1 MQNEKKYFLSTDSML
16 DADSADFVVPQ
27 NAWVNMENART
38 GSTDDG
44 VIGTVESIGST
55 ELIAG
60 SSCVAYRLS
69 ARGASDAEFS
79 YIQCNNT
86 PVASVIV
93 PRNTFITITALS
105 GSVILIDGQG
115 DIRLE
120 SSIYLA
126 IGMAD
131 DVENKRFV
139 TLYYD
144 TSGNNIH
151 KIECSYTDTNTTY
164 LVLESSD
171 VVGGLNFTSEPIHSA
186 KITNNILSWV
196 DGTNNEPR
204 KINIESG
211 MVSYDSTFQ
220 TNANPYSFPLNFS
233 EITLIKRPPI
243 YTPNIQKVYEST
255 YPNNFIANESFEFA
269 FQYTY
274 YDNETSVIGAYS
286 QASKLNYSFEN
297 YNKITVR
304 MDSNETV
311 PGTVK
316 IINLIARISDGTNQG
331 GFNAVVIKTWDK
343 DIVSEAAEIISQNNR
358 SSLLAF
364 DFYNNISGETIA
376 TDDVLRQFDKVPI
389 YSYAHEVAKNR
400 IFLGN
405 NIEGYDAP
413 KETSLSIAF
422 NNLISPSN
430 TQITGQ
436 LFYLSMEGGT
446 RTFASTRYASYL
458 VYASIPPSVGS
469 ASITGY
475 WEIQSTIQRDYSQPW
490 GLPLYWTDA
499 PSSVQV
505 GNLVYVGSTH
515 QQAFQYI
522 QSQPQNQYILP
533 ITTVNRD
540 PYITDYIDV
549 RGIQLARIPITGVIV
564 ADAYNIFPQLSS
576 YKYGIVF
583 YDYAMRKC
591 SVVPYQKNEYQLQ
604 YTFSSVIESILPN
617 TIKFTNNYSSY
628 FRVGDRLVIDG
639 SSSISGTYTVQSI
652 VNSNSITVTPNLTT
666 PTTISSSFSILRLST
681 SAPTTPIRDYSY
693 TSGVGSVSWQLT
705 NGLNAIN
712 EIPDWAYYYSIVRTL
727 NLRTRYFIQGYS
739 DGSNM
744 KYVSR
749 DSTGAFT
756 YPNSNTFN
764 GFSTIGVAI
773 DTTSII
779 NAGLGYQYTEGD
791 VCILVKNDSSNTSY
805 QLPVIGQDGNYIILS
820 AKDIGSFG
828 SALDKFIYEVYTPYQ
843 TSEQEPYYEM
853 GEMYSVV
860 NPNTSSRLYNVTSG
874 NFIGDTYLL
883 LRSFG
888 VGNTYYANAMSPNDL
903 LYKRWDTDASKINF
917 ITKLGRVENTTQ
929 ISWSD
934 TVVSGTQINGSS
946 TFRIGNDTYVPDD
959 CGAIS
964 KLILTS
970 KVQEQGT
977 VMLSICTNE
986 TNSMY
991 LGETQITDSTGKVQ
1005 FFGAN
1010 ASQVISTINTLKGSF
1025 GTVNPEAVTE
1035 FRGSVF
1041 YPDANRGVW
1050 VQYSSNG
1057 LFPISNY
1064 KMTRFW
1070 KLFFQ
1075 RYLSPEGQQYMS
1087 SNNIRP
1093 YLFSTVDAS
1102 HLELLISIPE
1112 IYDTPPKGYLVD
1124 YPNEVYPFDIYDGKG
1139 KSIVFCLE
1147 NTGVQPHWQGSYSF
1161 NPEQFM
1167 SLQNKLYSV
1176 KNGNLFQHNMT
1187 DSFNNFYGT
1196 QYTSKIM
1203 VVSNQLPQRPKVYNN
1218 VSVEANMKPIFVYF
1232 YNDYP
1237 YLQTSDLEDVD
1248 FRDLEGVY
1256 YATLYRNKI
1265 IDNGSGTLQTTGLL
1279 TGEKMRN
1286 VAMKIM
1292 LEFDVTQAPLELKFL
1307 NIGYDISK
1315 GHTT

>member
-38 GSTDDG
+38 GTTDAG

-55 ELIAG
+55 ELIK
-60 SSCVAYRLS
+60 
-69 ARGASDAEFS
+69 ENNN
-79 YIQCNNT
+79 YI
-86 PVASVIV
+86 
-93 PRNTFITITALS
+93 
-105 GSVILIDGQG
+105 
-115 DIRLE
+115 
-120 SSIYLA
+120 A

-131 DVENKRFV
+131 DVENKRFI
-139 TLYYD
+139 TFYHD
-144 TSGNNIH
+144 ISGNGID
-151 KIECSYTDTNTTY
+151 KIECCYTDTNTVYT
-164 LVLESSD
+164 VLLSTD
-171 VVGGLNFTSEPIHSA
+171 VTRGLNFTKEPIHSA
-186 KITNNILSWV
+186 KIIGNILSWV

-211 MVSYDSTFQ
+211 MAAYDQTFQ
-220 TNANPYSFPLNFS
+220 TDANPYSFPLNFS

-255 YPNNFIANESFEFA
+255 YPNNFITNESFEFA

-286 QASKLNYSFEN
+286 QASKLNYKFEN
-297 YNKITVR
+297 YNKIMVN
-304 MDSNETV
+304 MDYDETI
-311 PGTVK
+311 PSTVK
-316 IINLIARISDGTNQG
+316 LVNLIVRISDGTNQG
-331 GFNAVVIKTWDK
+331 GSNAVIIKTWDK
-343 DIVSEAAEIISQNNR
+343 DIASEAVEIINHNNR
-358 SSLLAF
+358 TLLLSF
-364 DFYNNISGETIA
+364 GFYNNITGETIA

-389 YSYAHEVAKNR
+389 YSHSHEIAKSR
-400 IFLGN
+400 CFLGN

-413 KETSLSIAF
+413 KETSLSISF
-422 NNLISPSN
+422 SNLVSPL
-430 TQITGQ
+430 TIQITGQ
-436 LFYLSMEGGT
+436 LFYFSLEGGT
-446 RTFASTRYASYL
+446 ATYAYKRYASYMI
-458 VYASIPPSVGS
+458 YASIPPIAGGASV
-469 ASITGY
+469 TGY
-475 WEIQSTIQRDYSQPW
+475 WEIQSFIQREPDQPW
-490 GLPLYWTDA
+490 GLPLYWTT
-499 PSSVQV
+499 PPTTVQV
-505 GNLVYVGSTH
+505 GDLLYVGNTQS
-515 QQAFQYI
+515 QVI
-522 QSQPQNQYILP
+522 QNITSQPQNQYISNYYTPATNHPGNDPILTDILP
-533 ITTVNRD
+533 FQ
-540 PYITDYIDV
+540 
-549 RGIQLARIPITGVIV
+549 GQLPRIPVTGVV
-564 ADAYNIFPQLSS
+564 NAQAYNIFPQLSS

-604 YTFSSVIESILPN
+604 YTFSGVIESILPN

-628 FRVGDRLVIDG
+628 IRPGDKLIIDG
-639 SSSISGTYTVQSI
+639 TSSISGTYIVQSI
-652 VNSNSITVTPNLTT
+652 VNSNSITVTPNLSI
-666 PTTISSSFSILRLST
+666 PTIINSSFSILRLST

-705 NGLNAIN
+705 NGINTIN
-712 EIPDWAYYYSIVRTL
+712 EIPDWAYYYSVVRTL

-756 YPNSNTFN
+756 YPNSNAFN

-779 NAGLGYQYTEGD
+779 NAGMGYQYTEGD
-791 VCILVKNDSSNTSY
+791 ICILIKNDTNNTSY
-805 QLPVIGQDGNYIILS
+805 QIPVIGQDGNYIILN
-820 AKDIGSFG
+820 AKDIGVLG
-828 SALDKFIYEVYTPYQ
+828 NVTDKFIYEIYTPYQ
-843 TSEQEPYYEM
+843 ASEQEPYYEM
-853 GEMYSVV
+853 GEIYTIA
-860 NPNTSSRLYNVTSG
+860 NPTTPSRLYNNTNGS
-874 NFIGDTYLL
+874 FIGDTYLL

-888 VGNTYYANAMSPNDL
+888 TGNTYYANAMSPNDL
-903 LYKRWDTDASKINF
+903 FYKRWDTDASKINF

-934 TVVSGTQINGSS
+934 TLITGTKINGSS
-946 TFRIGNDTYVPDD
+946 TFRLGNDTYVPDD

-1075 RYLSPEGQQYMS
+1075 RYLSPEGQQYMAN
-1087 SNNIRP
+1087 NNIRP

-1102 HLELLISIPE
+1102 HLELLISLPQV
-1112 IYDTPPKGYLVD
+1112 YDTPPKGYLVD
-1124 YPNEVYPFDIYDGKG
+1124 YPNEAYPFDIYDGKG

-1147 NTGVQPHWQGSYSF
+1147 NTGIQPHWQGSYSF

-1167 SLQNKLYSV
+1167 CLQNKLYSV
-1176 KNGNLFQHNMT
+1176 KNGNLYQHNMT

-1218 VSVEANMKPIFVYF
+1218 ISVEGNMKPIFVYF

-1265 IDNGSGTLQTTGLL
+1265 IDDGSGTYQTTALL

-1292 LEFDVTQAPLELKFL
+1292 LEFDVTEAPLELKFL

>member
-38 GSTDDG
+38 GTTDAG

-60 SSCVAYRLS
+60 SSCVKYRLV
-69 ARGASDAEFS
+69 ARQMGDAEFS
-79 YIQCNNT
+79 YIDCTGT
-86 PVASVIV
+86 PVDSVIV
-93 PRNTFITITALS
+93 PNNTFIVVTALS

-115 DIRLE
+115 NISLE
-120 SSIYLA
+120 SSIYIA

-144 TSGNNIH
+144 TSAGGIH
-151 KIECSYTDTNTTY
+151 KIECCYTDTNTVYT
-164 LVLESSD
+164 VLQSTN
-171 VVGGLNFTSEPIHSA
+171 VTGGLNFTEEPIHSA
-186 KITNNILSWV
+186 KITGNILSWV

-211 MVSYDSTFQ
+211 MAAYDQGFQ
-220 TNANPYSFPLNFS
+220 TDANPYSFPLNFS

-243 YTPNIQKVYEST
+243 YTPNIQKEYNDAFK
-255 YPNNFIANESFEFA
+255 NNFIANESFEFA
-269 FQYTY
+269 FQYVY
-274 YDNETSVIGAYS
+274 YDNETSVTSAYS
-286 QASKLNYSFEN
+286 QGSRLNYESDNFN
-297 YNKITVR
+297 YIAVT
-304 MDSNETV
+304 MDFAEQIPS
-311 PGTVK
+311 TVK
-316 IINLIARISDGTNQG
+316 VINLIVRISDGKQTG
-331 GFNAVVIKTWDK
+331 GNNAFIVKNWDK
-343 DIVSEAAEIISQNNR
+343 GTPTESIEIANHNNGIAT
-358 SSLLAF
+358 LAYN
-364 DFYNNISGETIA
+364 FYNNTTGEFLA
-376 TDDVLRQFDKVPI
+376 EDDTLRQFDNVPI
-389 YSYAHEVAKNR
+389 YSRSHEVAR
-400 IFLGN
+400 DRYFLGN
-405 NIEGYDAP
+405 NILGYDAP
-413 KETSLSIAF
+413 KETSLSISFEVTETGQTTLRSTLFYADFRQTLLVGGGVTTYLFYRAYYVYATLTISGVTRLGYYEITPSVVTSSGLIPTLVNAPPSIVQPTDLLYRGASISQSAESVKQQLRWREAQVFAF
-422 NNLISPSN
+422 VTNFISGSPTTTGINRTQFTLISGAN
-430 TQITGQ
+430 FGK
-436 LFYLSMEGGT
+436 
-446 RTFASTRYASYL
+446 
-458 VYASIPPSVGS
+458 
-469 ASITGY
+469 
-475 WEIQSTIQRDYSQPW
+475 
-490 GLPLYWTDA
+490 
-499 PSSVQV
+499 
-505 GNLVYVGSTH
+505 
-515 QQAFQYI
+515 
-522 QSQPQNQYILP
+522 
-533 ITTVNRD
+533 
-540 PYITDYIDV
+540 
-549 RGIQLARIPITGVIV
+549 
-564 ADAYNIFPQLSS
+564 YNIFPQLST
-576 YKYGIVF
+576 YNLGIVF
-583 YDYAMRKC
+583 YDYAMRRC
-591 SVVPYQKNEYQLQ
+591 SVVPYTQSDRELIYLYENISINGESPNRINFNTQIAISFWAIGDLIEISGGTAIDGTYEISSIGS
-604 YTFSSVIESILPN
+604 TFIEVNGTLTTTNPQSG
-617 TIKFTNNYSSY
+617 TIKIY
-628 FRVGDRLVIDG
+628 RLVEGAIITPARDF
-639 SSSISGTYTVQSI
+639 SQSTA
-652 VNSNSITVTPNLTT
+652 ITNV
-666 PTTISSSFSILRLST
+666 IWDLSQQRT
-681 SAPTTPIRDYSY
+681 
-693 TSGVGSVSWQLT
+693 LE
-705 NGLNAIN
+705 
-712 EIPDWAYYYSIVRTL
+712 EIPDWAYYYSVVRTL
-727 NLRTRYFIQGYS
+727 NLTKRFFVQGYTR
-739 DGSNM
+739 DL
-744 KYVSR
+744 KYAER
-749 DSTGAFT
+749 DSNGV
-756 YPNSNTFN
+756 YTFN
-764 GFSTIGVAI
+764 SVRYDATRTVGLAI
-773 DTTSII
+773 NVESLQS
-779 NAGLGYQYTEGD
+779 NGLGYIYTDGD
-791 VCILVKNDSSNTSY
+791 QAILTFYNRNY
-805 QLPVIGQDGNYIILS
+805 QLPIIAQEGNYVVVKPI
-820 AKDIGSFG
+820 DIGTIS
-828 SALDKFIYEVYTPYQ
+828 SNSDYTIIYEFYTPYQ
-843 TSEQEPYYEM
+843 KSTQEPYYEI
-853 GEMYSVV
+853 GEIYKINNPKTSNREYSVLSDSIKADSYLTTRLTPTTYKV
-860 NPNTSSRLYNVTSG
+860 NV
-874 NFIGDTYLL
+874 
-883 LRSFG
+883 
-888 VGNTYYANAMSPNDL
+888 MSPNDRFWQ
-903 LYKRWDTDASKINF
+903 RWDSDAGKINF
-917 ITKLGRVENTTQ
+917 ITKLGRAENITQ
-929 ISWSD
+929 ILWSD
-934 TVVSGTQINGSS
+934 TIVSGTKINGSS
-946 TFRIGNDTYVPDD
+946 TFRIGNNAYVPNNS
-959 CGAIS
+959 GAIS

-1010 ASQVISTINTLKGSF
+1010 SSQVISTINALKGSF
-1025 GTVNPEAVTE
+1025 GTINPEAVTE

-1075 RYLSPEGQQYMS
+1075 RYLSAEGQQYMS

-1176 KNGNLFQHNMT
+1176 KDGVLYQHNMT
-1187 DSFNNFYGT
+1187 DSFNNFYDT

-1203 VVSNQLPQRPKVYNN
+1203 VISNQLPQRPKVYNN

-1265 IDNGSGTLQTTGLL
+1265 IDNGSGTLQTTALL

-1292 LEFDVTQAPLELKFL
+1292 LEFDVTEAPLELKFL

>member
-38 GSTDDG
+38 GTTDAG

-55 ELIAG
+55 ELIENNND
-60 SSCVAYRLS
+60 L
-69 ARGASDAEFS
+69 
-79 YIQCNNT
+79 YI
-86 PVASVIV
+86 
-93 PRNTFITITALS
+93 
-105 GSVILIDGQG
+105 
-115 DIRLE
+115 
-120 SSIYLA
+120 A

-139 TLYYD
+139 TFYYN
-144 TSGNNIH
+144 TSGNGNH
-151 KIECSYTDTNTTY
+151 KIECCYTDTNMIY
-164 LVLESSD
+164 IVLESND
-171 VVGGLNFTSEPIHSA
+171 VTGGLNFTLEPIHSA
-186 KITNNILSWV
+186 KITGNILSWV

-211 MVSYDSTFQ
+211 MVAYDPTFQ
-220 TNANPYSFPLNFS
+220 TDANPYVFPLNFS
-233 EITLIKRPPI
+233 EITLIKPPPI
-243 YTPNIQKVYEST
+243 YTPNISKVYEST
-255 YPNNFIANESFEFA
+255 YPNNFIANDSFEFA

-274 YDNETSVIGAYS
+274 YDNETTVVGAYS
-286 QASKLNYSFEN
+286 QTSKLNYSFQN
-297 YNKITVR
+297 YNKITVQ
-304 MDSNETV
+304 MDGSEKIPSTV
-311 PGTVK
+311 RL
-316 IINLIARISDGTNQG
+316 INLIVRISDGTSQG
-331 GFNAVVIKTWDK
+331 GDNAVIIKTWDRS
-343 DIVSEAAEIISQNNR
+343 IPSEELEIILQNNPTSAQR
-358 SSLLAF
+358 LTF

-376 TDDVLRQFDKVPI
+376 TDDVLRPFDNVPI
-389 YSYAHEVAKNR
+389 YSHSHEVAKNR

-413 KETSLSIAF
+413 TQTSLSVSFGNIVAPTSL
-422 NNLISPSN
+422 N
-430 TQITGQ
+430 ITGQ
-436 LFYLSMEGGT
+436 LYSLTLNGGVETYGNTVTGGGT
-446 RTFASTRYASYL
+446 RPKTRYESYVIWANIPTTPGGASL
-458 VYASIPPSVGS
+458 
-469 ASITGY
+469 TGF
-475 WEIQSTIQRDYSQPW
+475 WEIQSTVTRDYSQPFAV
-490 GLPLYWTDA
+490 GNGYINIPLT
-499 PSSVQV
+499 VQV
-505 GNLVYVGSTH
+505 GDLIYAGNTN
-515 QQAFQYI
+515 QQLFQYVK
-522 QSQPQNQYILP
+522 SQPQNQYILP
-533 ITTVNRD
+533 ISVISGTTYEYLTN
-540 PYITDYIDV
+540 IA
-549 RGIQLARIPITGVIV
+549 GIPPNYNGTYLPRIPITGVTNGSTFNV
-564 ADAYNIFPQLSS
+564 FPQLAS
-576 YKYGIVF
+576 YKYGVVF

-591 SVVPYQKNEYQLQ
+591 GVTPYQKNELQLQ
-604 YTFSSVIESILPN
+604 YTFTDIIQSVLPN
-617 TIKFTNNYSSY
+617 TIVFTNNYGSY
-628 FRVGDRLVIDG
+628 FRAGDRLVIG
-639 SSSISGTYTVQSI
+639 GNSVLTGIYTVQSI
-652 VNSNSITVTPNLTT
+652 VNTTTITLTQNLSTPITVNT
-666 PTTISSSFSILRLST
+666 SFSIFRLST
-681 SAPTTPIRDYSY
+681 NAPTTSIRNYSY
-693 TSGVGSVSWQLT
+693 SSGGIGSISWTLINT
-705 NGLNAIN
+705 LNNTN
-712 EIPDWAYYYSIVRTL
+712 EIPEWAYYYSVVKTL

-739 DGSNM
+739 DGSNT
-744 KYVSR
+744 KYASR
-749 DSTGAFT
+749 NSTGAFT
-756 YPNSNTFN
+756 YQNSSTFN
-764 GFSTIGVAI
+764 GTNTVGIAI

-779 NAGLGYQYTEGD
+779 SAGLGYQYTEGD
-791 VCILVKNDSSNTSY
+791 ICILVKNDAANTSY
-805 QLPVIGQDGNYIILS
+805 QLPVIGQDGNYVILS
-820 AKDIGSFG
+820 ARNIGTLG
-828 SALDKFIYEVYTPYQ
+828 NAADKFIYEIYTPYQ

-853 GEMYSVV
+853 GEIYQIS
-860 NPNTSSRLYNVTSG
+860 NPTTANRAYTITNG
-874 NFIGDTYLL
+874 NFIGDTYIL

-888 VGNTYYANAMSPNDL
+888 ANNTYFANAMSPNDL
-903 LYKRWDTDASKINF
+903 YYKRWDTDASKINF
-917 ITKLGRVENTTQ
+917 ITKLGRTNNTTQ

-1167 SLQNKLYSV
+1167 CLQNKLYSV
-1176 KNGNLFQHNMT
+1176 KDGNLYQHNMT

-1265 IDNGSGTLQTTGLL
+1265 IDNGSGTLQTTALL

-1292 LEFDVTQAPLELKFL
+1292 LEFDVTEVPLELKFL

>member
-38 GSTDDG
+38 GTTDAG

-55 ELIAG
+55 ELI
-60 SSCVAYRLS
+60 
-69 ARGASDAEFS
+69 
-79 YIQCNNT
+79 
-86 PVASVIV
+86 
-93 PRNTFITITALS
+93 
-105 GSVILIDGQG
+105 IDNGIF
-115 DIRLE
+115 DLM
-120 SSIYLA
+120 A

-139 TLYYD
+139 TFYYD
-144 TSGNNIH
+144 ESGNGNHEIQ
-151 KIECSYTDTNTTY
+151 CCYTDTNTIYT
-164 LVLESSD
+164 VLKSSD
-171 VVGGLNFTSEPIHSA
+171 VTGGLNFTSEPIHSA
-186 KITNNILSWV
+186 KIIGNILSWV

-211 MVSYDSTFQ
+211 IVVYDTSFQ
-220 TNANPYSFPLNFS
+220 TNANPYTFPLNFS
-233 EITLIKRPPI
+233 EITLIKPPPI
-243 YTPNIQKVYEST
+243 YTPNISKVYEST
-255 YPNNFIANESFEFA
+255 YPNNFIANDSFEFA
-269 FQYTY
+269 FQYVY
-274 YDNETSVIGAYS
+274 YDNETTVIGAYS

-297 YNKITVR
+297 YNKITVV
-304 MDSNETV
+304 MDSNEFIPNTV
-311 PGTVK
+311 RLV
-316 IINLIARISDGTNQG
+316 NLIVRTSDGTNQG
-331 GFNAVVIKTWDK
+331 GSNAVIVKTWDRE
-343 DIVSEAAEIISQNNR
+343 IPSEELEFIAQNNPNIN
-358 SSLLAF
+358 LKLTF

-376 TDDVLRQFDKVPI
+376 TDDVLRPFDNVPI
-389 YSYAHEVAKNR
+389 YSNSHEVAKNR
-400 IFLGN
+400 YFLGN
-405 NIEGYDAP
+405 NIEGYDTP
-413 KETSLSIAF
+413 KQTSLRISF
-422 NNLISPSN
+422 GGLVRPSSTNLSGQLYALSLSGNIQSLGGGVTGPTTRYNSFVLYAGLPSAPGSTNYIYGFWEMQSTIVRSYNLPLQSN
-430 TQITGQ
+430 TAIPLTAQIGD
-436 LFYLSMEGGT
+436 
-446 RTFASTRYASYL
+446 L
-458 VYASIPPSVGS
+458 VYAGN
-469 ASITGY
+469 T
-475 WEIQSTIQRDYSQPW
+475 
-490 GLPLYWTDA
+490 
-499 PSSVQV
+499 VQQ
-505 GNLVYVGSTH
+505 L
-515 QQAFQYI
+515 FQYVN
-522 QSQPQNQYILP
+522 SQPQNQYNLP
-533 ITTVNRD
+533 LGGSN
-540 PYITDYIDV
+540 YQ
-549 RGIQLARIPITGVIV
+549 QLLDFGGYTNWNGFFPVIPITGASNGQTFNV
-564 ADAYNIFPQLSS
+564 FPQLSS
-576 YKYGIVF
+576 YKYGVVF

-591 SVVPYQKNEYQLQ
+591 GVVQYQKNEYQLQ
-604 YTFSSVIESILPN
+604 YTFTDIIQSILPN
-617 TIKFTNNYSSY
+617 TIQFTNNFATY
-628 FRVGDRLVIDG
+628 FRVGDRLVIG
-639 SSSISGTYTVQSI
+639 GNSPISGTYTVQSI
-652 VNSNSITVTPNLTT
+652 VNSNTITLTQNLSI
-666 PTTISSSFSILRLST
+666 PTTINESFSIFRLST
-681 SAPTTPIRDYSY
+681 SAPTTPIRDYAYS
-693 TSGVGSVSWQLT
+693 SGIGSISWNLI
-705 NGLNAIN
+705 NGVNNVN
-712 EIPDWAYYYSIVRTL
+712 EIPEWAYYYSVVRTL
-727 NLRTRYFIQGYS
+727 NLRTRFFIQGYS

-756 YPNSNTFN
+756 YPNSNAFN
-764 GFSTIGVAI
+764 GINTIGLAI
-773 DTTSII
+773 DSTSI
-779 NAGLGYQYTEGD
+779 NSAGLGYQYTEGD
-791 VCILVKNDSSNTSY
+791 VCILVKNDNTSY

-820 AKDIGSFG
+820 SKNIGTLGNAS
-828 SALDKFIYEVYTPYQ
+828 DKFIYEIYTPYQ

-853 GEMYSVV
+853 GEVYPVNFPTTNNREYSF
-860 NPNTSSRLYNVTSG
+860 TAG
-874 NFIGDTYLL
+874 NFMGDTFLL

-888 VGNTYYANAMSPNDL
+888 AGNTYFANAMSPNDL
-903 LYKRWDTDASKINF
+903 YYKRWDTDASKTNF
-917 ITKLGRVENTTQ
+917 ITKLGRTENTTQ

-934 TVVSGTQINGSS
+934 TVVTGTKINGSS
-946 TFRIGNDTYVPDD
+946 TFRGGNNTYVPDD
-959 CGAIS
+959 SGAIS

-1139 KSIVFCLE
+1139 KTIVFCLE

-1176 KNGNLFQHNMT
+1176 KDGNLFQHNMT
-1187 DSFNNFYGT
+1187 DSFNNFYGA

-1292 LEFDVTQAPLELKFL
+1292 LEFDVTEAPLELKFL